1 MARHIVIGT
10 AGHVDHGKTTLVK
23 ALTGMETDTTKEE
36 KKRGL
41 TINLGFAYLDLPN
54 GQRVGIVDVPGH
66 EKFIKNMVAGL
77 PGINMVLLVIDANE
91 GVMPQTIE
99 HLDILTLLGVTEFLI
114 VLTKIDT
121 VDEELRELV
130 REDIQEQLAGTAAA
144 DADIVE
150 TDAVTGKGIPELIQ
164 KIQDMTAEVPEAG
177 DDGDARMNIDRVF
190 SVKGFGTVVTGT
202 LLDGDVSVGDDL
214 YVYPGCRKVRVRNIQ
229 NHDQNVT
236 KAEPR
241 QRTALNLANIATDD
255 LIRGDV
261 LSASDSLES
270 TWMLDV
276 KVTCLKHSPVSIGLW
291 DRMRLLIGTRE
302 VMVRAVPIGA
312 ETIEPGQ
319 EGFLQLRMEQEQV
332 IVKERD
338 RFILRTFSPMH
349 TVAGGEVLDAS
360 PKKHRRF
367 KADILEHLKARDEG
381 NHDEVIADFL
391 HHKSSPFTVKEE
403 LMAYTHLDGNNI
415 DIVLEQLLASGVIRE
430 TPLGYIHEEAY
441 KAWRGK
447 ALQLLLDYHRK
458 YPLRAGMPDS
468 EFRARLS
475 AQMPEKEMQE
485 LIAMMIHDDCC
496 RAEGRAI
503 AASRFHV
510 TFTAEQK
517 KSRQKLEQ
525 ALETSG
531 YTPLKTDELL
541 AMDKQ
546 AKAVLDAMKGD
557 TVLFLTAEYVVSKKW
572 YDQAVEAITAYFKTN
587 PTITLSDFRD
597 LIQSNR
603 KASLLLLDY
612 MDTQH
617 VTKRLENH
625 RIAGEALKEALS

>member
-23 ALTGMETDTTKEE
+23 ALTGIETDTMKEE

-99 HLDILTLLGVTEFLI
+99 HLDILTLLGVKEFLI

-130 REDIQEQLAGTAAA
+130 REDIREQLAGTAAA

-150 TDAVTGKGIPELIQ
+150 TDAITGRGIPELIQ

-177 DDGDARMNIDRVF
+177 DDGDGRMNIDRVF

-202 LLDGDVSVGDDL
+202 LLDGSVAVGDDL
-214 YVYPGCRKVRVRNIQ
+214 YVYPGCRKVRIRNIQ
-229 NHDQNVT
+229 NHEQNVT

-241 QRTALNLANIATDD
+241 QRTALNLANIAKED
-255 LIRGDV
+255 LTRGDV
-261 LSASDSLES
+261 LSTSDALEP

-276 KVTCLKHSPVSIGLW
+276 KVTCLDHSPVSIGLW
-291 DRMRLLIGTRE
+291 DRVRLLIGTRE
-302 VMVRAVPIGA
+302 VMARVVPIGT
-312 ETIEPGQ
+312 ESIEPGE

-332 IVKERD
+332 VVKERD
-338 RFILRTFSPMH
+338 HFILRTFSPMH
-349 TVAGGEVLDAS
+349 TIAGGEVLDAN

-367 KADILEHLKARDEG
+367 KSDVLERLRARDEG
-381 NHDEVIADFL
+381 NTDEIIADFL
-391 HHKSSPFTVKEE
+391 HHKSSPFTTKDEII
-403 LMAYTHLDGNNI
+403 AYTHLDGSDI
-415 DIVLEQLLASGVIRE
+415 DIALEQLLAEAVIRE

-441 KAWRGK
+441 KTWRAK
-447 ALQLLLDYHRK
+447 ALQLLLDYHRQ
-458 YPLRAGMPDS
+458 YPLRPGMPGS
-468 EFRARLS
+468 EFRSRLS
-475 AQMPEKEMQE
+475 KKLPEKEMQA
-485 LIAMMIHDDCC
+485 LITMMISDQCC
-496 RAEGRAI
+496 RTEGQI
-503 AASRFHV
+503 VAASRFKV
-510 TFTAEQK
+510 SFTDAQK
-517 KSRQKLEQ
+517 KARQKLEK
-525 ALETSG
+525 ALDVSG
-531 YTPLKTDELL
+531 YTPMKIDELL

-546 AKAVLDAMKGD
+546 AGTVLDAMKD
-557 TVLFLTAEYVVSKKW
+557 TTVLFLTAEYVISKVW
-572 YDQAVEAITAYFKTN
+572 YDKAVAALIGYFKDHE
-587 PTITLSDFRD
+587 TIELSDFRD
-597 LIQSNR
+597 LLQSNR

-612 MDTQH
+612 MDVQH
-617 VTKRLENH
+617 VTKRLDNH
-625 RIAGEALKEALS
+625 RVPGEAIKGALS